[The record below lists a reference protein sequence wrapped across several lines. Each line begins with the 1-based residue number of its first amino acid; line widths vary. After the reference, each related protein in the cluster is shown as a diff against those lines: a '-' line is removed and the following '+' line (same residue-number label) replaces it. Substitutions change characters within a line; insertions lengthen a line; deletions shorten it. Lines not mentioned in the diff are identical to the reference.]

1 MKLKQ
6 YCQLLII
13 NCIRFCT
20 TLLLNVCTTA
30 VAITVASLLY
40 VNARALGEGGDREY
54 EDPDKLASEIRTMT
68 LKKIRTLSA
77 LVTVQCM
84 ETSSSSM
91 SAAATGLTYKYILCY
106 SR

>member
-20 TLLLNVCTTA
+20 TLLLNVCTIA
-30 VAITVASLLY
+30 VAITVTSLLY
-40 VNARALGEGGDREY
+40 VNARTLGEGGDREY
-54 EDPDKLASEIRTMT
+54 EDPDKLASEIRTIT
-68 LKKIRTLSA
+68 SKKDTH
-77 LVTVQCM
+77 TVSSSHSVV

-91 SAAATGLTYKYILCY
+91 SAAATGLTYI
-106 SR
+106 